1 MLNAMPCD
9 AMRCVCVLVCVAVG
23 RENAIYG
30 QARHG
35 STGFEAAAGS
45 SAGLCLR
52 AQSRGAKKR
61 CSLPQQL

>member
-35 STGFEAAAGS
+35 STGFEAAAAGS
-45 SAGLCLR
+45 AARLLDFV
-52 AQSRGAKKR
+52 
-61 CSLPQQL
+61 